1 MIEGEKKSHQKRE
14 SISVKA
20 EVQSGGL
27 DKLGKQERVSVYN
40 NTWRLGAQ
48 DSVYGQ

>member
-1 MIEGEKKSHQKRE
+1 MKGEKKSHQKRL

-20 EVQSGGL
+20 EVQSGAL
-27 DKLGKQERVSVYN
+27 DELGKKERVSIYN

-48 DSVYGQ
+48 DSACGQ